1 MIRLNRLKA
10 GLAPP
15 RLCGNQPCFKVGMLD
30 ELAKELERRKH
41 CLFATPTTALYVRS
55 ERAGARVMASVEH
68 FLDRRLK
75 LRVKI
80 RKSAGQLRRGAFH
93 SLVGPNSPRS
103 PSGHL

>member
-41 CLFATPTTALYVRS
+41 CFVRYADDCPLCSQRACGRTGDGQRRTLPRQAS
-55 ERAGARVMASVEH
+55 EAEGQDTEERG
-68 FLDRRLK
+68 
-75 LRVKI
+75 
-80 RKSAGQLRRGAFH
+80 SA
-93 SLVGPNSPRS
+93 
-103 PSGHL
+103 